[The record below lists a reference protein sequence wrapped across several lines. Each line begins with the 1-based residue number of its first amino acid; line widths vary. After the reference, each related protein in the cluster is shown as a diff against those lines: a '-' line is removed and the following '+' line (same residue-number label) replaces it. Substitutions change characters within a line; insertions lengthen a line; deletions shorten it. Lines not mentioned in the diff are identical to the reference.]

1 MPPRP
6 SSAPVLMVLGT
17 ASSVGKSLLVTAL
30 CRAFANEGV
39 DVAPFKSQNMSNNAD
54 VTPDGLEIGRSQSEQ
69 AAAARVLPSVEM
81 NPILLKPSG
90 DRTSH
95 VILNGKPAGTR
106 SSRDFLRSRDD
117 LWQHAAA
124 ALDSLRERHDLV
136 VAEGAGA
143 AVEPN
148 LVATEIVN
156 LRVARYAEA
165 TTLIAGDIDRGGVF
179 GHLLG
184 TIELMPE
191 ADRRLIRGF
200 LINRFR
206 GDESLLAPA
215 IEDLERRTGIP
226 VLGVIPWIEDVT
238 LAEEDAVALERREP
252 GTQPP
257 DDAVDIAVIH
267 LPRIANFDDF
277 DPLQREPGVTVR
289 YVSTAAEL
297 GQPDLL
303 ILPGTRAT
311 IADLEALRQRGLDA
325 AIRDCASR
333 GAAILGICGGYQML
347 GERLLDP
354 DGIEA
359 PPGTEVGGLGLLPI
373 TTTFGGDKRTTR
385 ASGAVTGT
393 AGPWQTSEGAP
404 VGGYEIHMGR
414 SRGEAA
420 AFLELDD
427 HPDGAIS
434 EDGRVA
440 GTYLHGL
447 FANDKLRGAL
457 LTALGRPA
465 QAAASAAISRDRE
478 FDRLATVVREHVDLE
493 AIRTMLWPAGAPTS
507 IS

>member
-1 MPPRP
+1 
-6 SSAPVLMVLGT
+6 MVLGT

-30 CRAFANEGV
+30 CRVFSNEGV

-69 AAAARVLPSVEM
+69 AAAARVLPTVEM

-136 VAEGAGA
+136 IAEGAGA

-191 ADRRLIRGF
+191 ADRRLICGF

-215 IEDLERRTGIP
+215 IEDLERRTGIS

-252 GTQPP
+252 GAQSAA

-277 DPLQREPGVTVR
+277 DPLRREPGVTVR

-297 GQPDLL
+297 GDPDLL

-325 AIRDCASR
+325 AICDRASR

-359 PPGTEVGGLGLLPI
+359 APGTEVDGLGLLPI

-385 ASGAVTGT
+385 ASGVVTGA
-393 AGPWQTSEGAP
+393 AGPWQTAGGAP
-404 VGGYEIHMGR
+404 ISGYEIHMGR
-414 SRGEAA
+414 SLGEALP
-420 AFLELDD
+420 FLELDG

-434 EDGRVA
+434 EDGRIA

-447 FANDKLRGAL
+447 FANDQLRSAL
-457 LTALGRPA
+457 LSALGRPA
-465 QAAASAAISRDRE
+465 SVETSAAVTRDRE
-478 FDRLATVVREHVDLE
+478 FDRLAAVVSEHVDLD
-493 AIRTMLWPAGAPTS
+493 AIRAMLWPEGAPTS
-507 IS
+507 VS